1 MSGSERV
8 VFVEGNMGNPEN
20 NLLPYM
26 DFSLNSTKEIWLR
39 SKTVYTKTSQLC
51 SQLPIALS
59 SSNMK
64 TIKS

>member
-39 SKTVYTKTSQLC
+39 SMLSIQRLLNFVLNF
-51 SQLPIALS
+51 QLPFPLQ
-59 SSNMK
+59 
-64 TIKS
+64 T